1 VATEQRDL
9 TGFVVLMV
17 HFVNDTIGSFK
28 IGWSV
33 FDANPSDANMSAMV
47 FGNADAPGG
56 MDLFFKGWQLPDD
69 HYENPDCWMAIP
81 QTAYL
86 TASYE
91 YYTAE
96 ALAEI
101 MQRNAEEYEK
111 RTSQAPTAYQ
121 RFSAMST
128 GQGYH

>member
-1 VATEQRDL
+1 MATEQRDL

-33 FDANPSDANMSAMV
+33 FGADPSDMKMSAMV
-47 FGNADAPGG
+47 FDSRDKKDS

-69 HYENPDCWMAIP
+69 HHENPDCWMAIP

-86 TASYE
+86 TVSYE

-101 MQRNAEEYEK
+101 MQRNAEEYAK
-111 RTSQAPTAYQ
+111 RTENSLSERMPFPGQ
-121 RFSAMST
+121 MSK
-128 GQGYH
+128 GYH